1 MEAKRL
7 VFCSVVDNTR
17 NFSRKMSYKGLGDFE
32 TIRGNDNRLLIGVT
46 GGVSSGKT
54 IVTDMLRELGSPII
68 DYDLIARQVVEPGKP
83 AWKEIVDYFG
93 RQVLQED
100 DNLDRKKLSKI
111 IFQDIEKR
119 KKLEAVT
126 HPRIHEQF
134 VNQLNVLSKKDPG
147 AIIQVVIPLMIEQNL
162 QHMFHRILLVY
173 VPEEKQIERLVKRD
187 KISEEEARNI
197 LNAQLPIDEKVG
209 YADFVINNEGPLAE
223 TRKQVEELWQ
233 KLKQLQKEM
242 AGER

>member
-1 MEAKRL
+1 
-7 VFCSVVDNTR
+7 
-17 NFSRKMSYKGLGDFE
+17 
-32 TIRGNDNRLLIGVT
+32 VT

>member
-1 MEAKRL
+1 
-7 VFCSVVDNTR
+7 
-17 NFSRKMSYKGLGDFE
+17 
-32 TIRGNDNRLLIGVT
+32 
-46 GGVSSGKT
+46 
-54 IVTDMLRELGSPII
+54 
-68 DYDLIARQVVEPGKP
+68 VVEPGKP

>member
-1 MEAKRL
+1 
-7 VFCSVVDNTR
+7 
-17 NFSRKMSYKGLGDFE
+17 MSYKGLGDFE